1 MLQERRQNI
10 NQKLYPQQTPHTS
23 PWRASY
29 GMPYVN
35 ICDRVITAPHCI
47 WITLFK
53 SLLLF
58 RSCLHQSDQLVS
70 WSKEQL
76 RKRSAVYKLTLPH
89 FITFKFHNF
98 RVKRCQHGG
107 GVGVGGGGCVW
118 GVCVGGVWG
127 VGWGVGWG
135 WGGGG
140 GCVWGGG
147 GYFLSILT
155 PCIKSIKLDKL
166 INAGHDYLEMSSK
179 NSRNI
184 ME

>member
-1 MLQERRQNI
+1 MQERRQNI

-35 ICDRVITAPHCI
+35 ICEKIDRVITAPHCI

-107 GVGVGGGGCVW
+107 D
-118 GVCVGGVWG
+118 
-127 VGWGVGWG
+127 
-135 WGGGG
+135 
-140 GCVWGGG
+140 
-147 GYFLSILT
+147 FLSILT